1 MDLGLRGRVALVA
14 AASRGLG
21 KAVAMELAREGADV
35 AICAR
40 GKEQLRR
47 TAEEI
52 AAETGARLLAIAADV
67 TVARDV
73 TNLVTTVVEQFG
85 RLDILVNNAGGPPPG
100 PFLSFSDDDWRRAVE
115 LNLISTVRLTRAA
128 VPIMRA
134 NHWGRII
141 NITSVA
147 VKQPI
152 PDLVLSNAARSAVI
166 GLAKTLAL
174 ELAPDGITVNSVCP
188 GFTLTERVQQLAESL
203 AEREGKTVA
212 EVLAGY
218 ERQIPMGRMG
228 RPEELAALVAFLA
241 SERAAYITGTA
252 IQVDGGYV
260 RGIF

>member
-1 MDLGLRGRVALVA
+1 MDLGLTDRVALVA

-21 KAVAMELAREGADV
+21 KAVAWELAREGASV

-40 GKEQLRR
+40 GKEDLKR

-52 AAETGARLLAIAADV
+52 AHDTGARVLAIAADV
-67 TVARDV
+67 TVAKEIADMV
-73 TNLVTTVVEQFG
+73 TAVIRRFD

-100 PFLSFSDDDWRRAVE
+100 AFSTFSDQDWRAALD
-115 LNLISTVRLTRAA
+115 LNLLSAVRLSRAA
-128 VPIMRA
+128 IPHMRS
-134 NHWGRII
+134 NQWGRII

-152 PDLVLSNAARSAVI
+152 PDLVLSNTTRSGVI

-174 ELAPDGITVNSVCP
+174 ELAQEGITVNSVCP
-188 GFTLTERVQQLAESL
+188 GFTLTERVRRLAQAR
-203 AEREGKTVA
+203 AEREDKTA
-212 EVLAGY
+212 EQVLSSY

-228 RPEELAALVAFLA
+228 RPEELAALIAFLA
-241 SERAAYITGTA
+241 SERAAYITGVA

-260 RGIF
+260 QGVF

>member
-21 KAVAMELAREGADV
+21 KAVALELAREGADV

-40 GKEQLRR
+40 GREQLRR

-52 AAETGARLLAIAADV
+52 AAETGARLLAIVADV

-73 TNLVTTVVEQFG
+73 TNLVTTVAEQFG

-100 PFLSFSDDDWRRAVE
+100 PFLSFSDDDWRRAIE

-134 NHWGRII
+134 NRWGRII

>member
-1 MDLGLRGRVALVA
+1 MDLGLKGRVALVA

-21 KAVAMELAREGADV
+21 KAVARELAREGADV

-73 TNLVTTVVEQFG
+73 TNLVTTVAEQFG

-100 PFLSFSDDDWRRAVE
+100 PFLSFSDDDWRRALE

-128 VPIMRA
+128 IPIMRA
-134 NHWGRII
+134 NRWGRII

-241 SERAAYITGTA
+241 SERASYITGTA

-260 RGIF
+260 RGVF